1 VPHLKE
7 NFDAIR
13 RLQTDTERE
22 NIDLI
27 DKLEYIGGFTNKIG
41 RWDEAAAMRKQVLEK
56 RQRIFGDEHLD
67 TIKAMHNLVLTLSN
81 QGQF

>member
-1 VPHLKE
+1 MPHLKE

-13 RLQTDTERE
+13 CLQTDTERE

-27 DKLEYIGGFTNKIG
+27 DKLEYIGKFAFEIG
-41 RWDEAAAMRKQVLEK
+41 RWGEAAAMQKEVLEK